1 MENIILNNDMNND
14 MNNDAINNINP
25 FININTKLI
34 KLLDDI
40 NSELFYNYTQC
51 DYMEI
56 AWGIYGIYENIDIIL
71 ENLQPV
77 HILVKKIKT
86 KLKEKKKEKE
96 SVYKVLYEYVI
107 NNISSQKITYSEG
120 GKTIFQYPQL
130 ERQSN
135 WPYYLYNSASLVLD
149 LSEYRNI
156 LRSILFLQCKFI
168 EDLIEKKKAV
178 YYENIK
184 LELTLRKSK
193 KYYKA
198 LIIFIQVNRLYLI
211 NYDKKIKTFLKN
223 IDLSILNIKDKNYFI
238 HEAWWLTGRGHRLIR
253 SGI

>member
-1 MENIILNNDMNND
+1 MSNNNIYSFQKWKEFSIESPDETIFVSLQNIINNSD
-14 MNNDAINNINP
+14 
-25 FININTKLI
+25 
-34 KLLDDI
+34 LD
-40 NSELFYNYTQC
+40 
-51 DYMEI
+51 
-56 AWGIYGIYENIDIIL
+56 G
-71 ENLQPV
+71 NLK
-77 HILVKKIKT
+77 HK
-86 KLKEKKKEKE
+86 KE

-156 LRSILFLQCKFI
+156 LRSTLFLQCTFI
-168 EDLIEKKKAV
+168 EDLINKKKAV

-198 LIIFIQVNRLYLI
+198 LIIFIQINRLYLI
-211 NYDKKIKTFLKN
+211 DYDKQIKTFLKN
-223 IDLSILNIKDKNYFI
+223 MDLSLLNIKYKNYFI
-238 HEAWWLTGRGHRLIR
+238 HEAWWLTGTTQRWYGNRIK
-253 SGI
+253 